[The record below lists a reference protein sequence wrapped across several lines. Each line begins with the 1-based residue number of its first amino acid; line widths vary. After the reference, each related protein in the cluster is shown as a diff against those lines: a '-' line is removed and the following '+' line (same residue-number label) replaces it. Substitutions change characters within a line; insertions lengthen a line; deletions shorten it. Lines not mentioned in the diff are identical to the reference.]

1 MTPAPMPEVA
11 PPRRFQGAGIYLGKM
26 GYASDLTSCQ
36 ATLPPWQFREQL
48 IPLCGDHLLP
58 AKG

>member
-1 MTPAPMPEVA
+1 
-11 PPRRFQGAGIYLGKM
+11 M